1 MDLHLVHQ
9 LMELL
14 FRNRRLLY
22 AATAWNP
29 ALVAHRIPSMVRI
42 SEQEVSGGPG
52 ETGPHS
58 YRLMNTIR
66 DVAVFAWGIVAST
79 QYKCGTPTGDARPDD
94 EMDLDDSR

>member
-1 MDLHLVHQ
+1 
-9 LMELL
+9 MESSSGSASDSE
-14 FRNRRLLY
+14 Y
-22 AATAWNP
+22 GSEK
-29 ALVAHRIPSMVRI
+29 V